1 MIGRINCQAAITSFC
16 KLNAHGSF
24 TRTVFFKTWLSSQTS
39 WWVGVIETKWHGL
52 LRLLGFVTGWFNAS
66 SIIQRMNRG
75 KCVQNIWQRRFH
87 IWVDVCTLGSQWH
100 CLFTFLRLLCHMLFW
115 ARFMMFSIQTAA
127 TQKETKTWS
136 ILGFFRTPCPPPR
149 DWLKGMTGR
158 FWRPPK
164 PWKTYCYWEHISHI
178 NVSQPLSPDRT
189 MHNKCD
195 TSIQIAVCFSIFPAG
210 LAWFGQTLLL
220 GISKFWPPPPPAS
233 FLASSSRDF
242 AASPCL
248 RRIRGMPRCK
258 GLKPR
263 PTQNCRV
270 WNSLK
275 LVIWLNMIEPLTY
288 SWNMKS
294 VVSS

>member
-1 MIGRINCQAAITSFC
+1 MANVCKTYGNVVSTSEWTFALWDLNDIVYSRSCVFC
-16 KLNAHGSF
+16 ATCCFGQGS
-24 TRTVFFKTWLSSQTS
+24 WCSLSKRLQH
-39 WWVGVIETKWHGL
+39 KKKQKHGL
-52 LRLLGFVTGWFNAS
+52 SWDFF
-66 SIIQRMNRG
+66 
-75 KCVQNIWQRRFH
+75 
-87 IWVDVCTLGSQWH
+87 
-100 CLFTFLRLLCHMLFW
+100 
-115 ARFMMFSIQTAA
+115 ARPA
-127 TQKETKTWS
+127 
-136 ILGFFRTPCPPPR
+136 PPPR